1 MKSQINVFSVFD
13 RAFIQRRRVFDG
25 GVCFLITRIKSRTI
39 SINYFEILCKK
50 NIYPAFLLR
59 WSNYRL
65 FIK

>member
-50 NIYPAFLLR
+50 TYIP
-59 WSNYRL
+59 L
-65 FIK
+65 FC